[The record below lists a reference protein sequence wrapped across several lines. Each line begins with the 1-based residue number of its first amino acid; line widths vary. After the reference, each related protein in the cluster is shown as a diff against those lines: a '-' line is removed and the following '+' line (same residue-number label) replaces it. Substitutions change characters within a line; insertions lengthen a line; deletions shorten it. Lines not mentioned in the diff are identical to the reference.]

1 MAHYDSLYETAD
13 EKEIMEEIII
23 IDNEVVVLLNKR
35 TIYQNDCRLVSSL
48 TKDLIL
54 DKIQKINNSLS
65 KAQIIKTRLFYLK
78 ELVKKKEVTRTQV
91 SNYVRTGYLN

>member
-1 MAHYDSLYETAD
+1 MAHYDSLYETVN
-13 EKEIMEEIII
+13 EIEIMEEIIKNK
-23 IDNEVVVLLNKR
+23 NEVVILLSKR
-35 TIYQNDCRLVSSL
+35 SIYQNDCRLVSSL

-65 KAQIIKTRLFYLK
+65 KAEIINTRLLYLK
-78 ELVKKKEVTRTQV
+78 ELVKKKEVTKTQV